1 MYLSALCFSQVSP
14 CLHQHCPQHNWGKS
28 WSPLCSQGWACS
40 WNTTSCKRA
49 LERSCTG
56 ASSGKISFSW
66 PRVWRSQHFSLSHH
80 QISLSFEERLI
91 PYPFWLYSRL
101 RWRLLTFTQP
111 LPNHCSYPLIGQS
124 TALIHPHHPGLS
136 SPGRETPRTTPPH
149 LTHQHKTYYQA
160 SDSSREQTYK
170 GGWIRPPPGSS
181 STKAVWW
188 YGVFFWKDL
197 KGRERNQS
205 RRKLQERRGLTS
217 SINARS
223 AGRKTICNSTPVI
236 SKKHLC
242 PWASLKSPQK

>member
-1 MYLSALCFSQVSP
+1 ME
-14 CLHQHCPQHNWGKS
+14 
-28 WSPLCSQGWACS
+28 
-40 WNTTSCKRA
+40 TTYIY
-49 LERSCTG
+49 T
-56 ASSGKISFSW
+56 ASSKPLLTPSDWTIYSPHS
-66 PRVWRSQHFSLSHH
+66 PPSPRSQLS
-80 QISLSFEERLI
+80 
-91 PYPFWLYSRL
+91 WK
-101 RWRLLTFTQP
+101 
-111 LPNHCSYPLIGQS
+111 
-124 TALIHPHHPGLS
+124 
-136 SPGRETPRTTPPH
+136 RETPRTTPPH

-223 AGRKTICNSTPVI
+223 ASRKTICNSTPVI

-242 PWASLKSPQK
+242 HWASLTSPQK